1 LHNHANVL
9 VIDDRAPSSASPPGP
24 NHRGEARTYP
34 SPPPGPASSTPCFM
48 TPEPHLRGHVAFHAA
63 SASRERGRPDV
74 RIVGELAHVTYRRP
88 SARRNGGRPADP
100 PSVPPPAALYSAISS
115 STV

>member
-1 LHNHANVL
+1 
-9 VIDDRAPSSASPPGP
+9 
-24 NHRGEARTYP
+24 
-34 SPPPGPASSTPCFM
+34 M

-100 PSVPPPAALYSAISS
+100 PSVPPRAAFYSAISS
-115 STV
+115 STVTAQANGAFQLIAISLVDHDSM